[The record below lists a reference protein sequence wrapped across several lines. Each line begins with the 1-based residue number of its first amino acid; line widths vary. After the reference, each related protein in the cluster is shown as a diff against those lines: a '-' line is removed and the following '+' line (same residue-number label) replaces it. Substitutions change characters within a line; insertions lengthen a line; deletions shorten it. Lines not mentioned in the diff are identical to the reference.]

1 MKMLRNTIGAI
12 AALAAG
18 IEAAHACGDKA
29 VDLSS
34 LQKGVYYS
42 LTPAAAQT
50 MKIDLNKLAQLAQAK
65 KASDLAFKVKEDG
78 ELDLSIFENGAFKVL
93 ASDIVKASTL

>member
-1 MKMLRNTIGAI
+1 MLRNTIGAI

-42 LTPAAAQT
+42 LTPSAAQT

-65 KASDLAFKVKEDG
+65 KASDLAFQVKEDG
-78 ELDLSIFENGAFKVL
+78 ELDLSIFENGAFQIL
-93 ASDIVKASTL
+93 SSDIVKASSL

>member
-29 VDLSS
+29 VDFSS

-42 LTPAAAQT
+42 LTPSAAHS
-50 MKIDLNKLAQLAQAK
+50 MKLDLNKLAQLAQAK
-65 KASDLAFKVKEDG
+65 SASDLAFQVKEDG
-78 ELDLSIFENGAFKVL
+78 ELDLSVFENGAFKVL
-93 ASDIVKASTL
+93 AADIVKASAR

>member
-1 MKMLRNTIGAI
+1 MKVFRNTVGAI
-12 AALAAG
+12 AALVAG
-18 IEAAHACGDKA
+18 VEAAHACGDKV

-42 LTPAAAQT
+42 LTPSAANT
-50 MKIDLNKLAQLAQAK
+50 MKIDLQKLTHLAQAK
-65 KASDLAFKVKEDG
+65 SAKDLAFQVKEDG

-93 ASDIVKASTL
+93 ASDIVKASSL